1 MLRCDE
7 NLPWVGTV
15 PKYARS
21 TVEEGSVDVDVAA
34 AVDDDD
40 EDDELVDDAGECC

>member
-1 MLRCDE
+1 
-7 NLPWVGTV
+7 V

-21 TVEEGSVDVDVAA
+21 TVEEGSVDVGAA